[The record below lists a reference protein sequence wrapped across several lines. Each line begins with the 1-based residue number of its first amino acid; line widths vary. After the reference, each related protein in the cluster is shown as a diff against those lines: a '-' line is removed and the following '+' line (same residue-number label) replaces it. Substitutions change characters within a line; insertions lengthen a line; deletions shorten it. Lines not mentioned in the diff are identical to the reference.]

1 MQKKITTIKIMS
13 KENMQCPIEIKL
25 DNNNNI
31 KSSEAIF
38 FKPVKNVKEYLAS
51 DSLKNK
57 VKQTGLNLKQKGYAM
72 LNQETIK
79 PLKRSFLTVLSN
91 ISEGNN
97 KIKESDMF
105 NSVKWIKIE
114 GFDVAIV
121 TKVIETG
128 AIITNSKSYKNF
140 YIWYTSDN
148 KTCKAK
154 EVGACI
160 IQGEHW

>member
-1 MQKKITTIKIMS
+1 MS
-13 KENMQCPIEIKL
+13 KENMQYPIEIKL
-25 DNNNNI
+25 DNSNNTV

-38 FKPVKNVKEYLAS
+38 FKPVKNVKEYLES

-57 VKQTGLNLKQKGYAM
+57 VKQTGSNLKQKDYTM

-91 ISEGNN
+91 LLEGNN
-97 KIKESDMF
+97 KVKESGLF
-105 NSVKWIKIE
+105 NSVKWVKIE

-121 TKVIETG
+121 TKVLETG
-128 AIITNSKSYKNF
+128 AIVTNSTSYKNF

-154 EVGACI
+154 EVGACV